1 MTTESSCLSDN
12 TLARA
17 DSPDNYRMLKTI
29 PISELKV
36 DMFIAELI
44 DEPGIVMP
52 KKKRGMV
59 RDERIIAK
67 FVELGFKEVIIDIE
81 RGRDVGQEDQIHNL
95 VQTMTNE
102 QIEESLNKLRKNT
115 ATGYHD
121 LRLEWGTAKEV
132 FQTSVSIISHSLEAI
147 KGGEN
152 INGEYFVQAAQAISR
167 SIQRNKDALT
177 WLGKIRNQYHYLF
190 EHSVNTSVLMG
201 IFAHASGLSL
211 SQTEQCITAGLV
223 HDLGQASIR
232 EDLFNRAGPLSPDE
246 YDMVKQHVQHGLE
259 VAETSSE
266 TTDIVRTIIR
276 EHHERIDGSGY
287 PAGLAGNEISIYGR
301 MFAIVDTFDAV
312 TNNRIYKDA
321 VPSSAGMRT
330 LLEMAGTHFDQSL
343 VHMFIKCMGVYP
355 TGSLVKL
362 NNGMLAIVISQT
374 PGHPLKPMVQVIYNS
389 KNFCYVQPR
398 MLDLLKPM
406 HDEKILSYE
415 DPGKYGIDI
424 NAFLPEEFSL

>member
-1 MTTESSCLSDN
+1 MTTETTFPEGITTTS
-12 TLARA
+12 T
-17 DSPDNYRMLKTI
+17 RMLKTI
-29 PISELKV
+29 PIEELTI

-67 FVELGFKEVIIDIE
+67 FIELGFKQVIIDLE
-81 RGRDVGQEDQIHNL
+81 RGRDVTQQDQIHNL
-95 VQTMTNE
+95 VQTMTNA
-102 QIEESLNKLRKNT
+102 QIEESLNNMRKNT
-115 ATGYHD
+115 STGYHD

-147 KGGEN
+147 KGGEQ

-201 IFAHASGLSL
+201 IFAHASGFSL
-211 SQTEQCITAGLV
+211 MQTEQCITAGLV
-223 HDLGQASIR
+223 HDLGQAAIR
-232 EDLFNRAGPLSPDE
+232 EDLFNRAGPLSPEE
-246 YDMVKQHVQHGLE
+246 YEIVKRHVEHGLD
-259 VAETSSE
+259 VAETSPQ
-266 TTDIVRTIIR
+266 TTDIIRCIIR
-276 EHHERIDGSGY
+276 EHHERMDGSGY
-287 PAGLAGNEISIYGR
+287 PAGLAGQEISLFGR
-301 MFAIVDTFDAV
+301 MFAIVDTYDAV

-330 LLEMAGTHFDQSL
+330 LLELAGTHFDQSL
-343 VHMFIKCMGVYP
+343 VHQFIKCMGVYP

-362 NNGMLAIVISQT
+362 STGMLAIVISQT
-374 PGHPLKPMVQVIYNS
+374 PGQPLKPMVQVIYNS

-398 MLDLLKPM
+398 MLDLMKPL

-424 NAFLPEEFSL
+424 NTFLPEEFAL